1 MCGFKSVSYKLH
13 HYFFFSLTLSFSCV
27 RQCCQLTLQKIV
39 PSSPPESPKCDV
51 LSSTSIYITWSPPPI
66 DSQNGKIRGYKV
78 FYIASDD
85 IYEKE
90 IHIVKSNNQYLTVE
104 NLKKYTNYSVWVLAY
119 TKMGDGMKSNQ
130 FFCRTYEDG
139 EHDTYSI
146 THFSLARLC
155 SLCVCGLASTSPT
168 TFTRTVSLGIG

>member
-1 MCGFKSVSYKLH
+1 MI
-13 HYFFFSLTLSFSCV
+13 YFNDRFLFTHQYGCSISFNHFRFASPLISLLFFMFH
-27 RQCCQLTLQKIV
+27 RIIFAV

-66 DSQNGKIRGYKV
+66 DSQNGKVRGYKV
-78 FYIASDD
+78 FYIATND

-90 IHIVKSNNQYLTVE
+90 MHIVKSNNQYLTVE

-119 TKMGDGMKSNQ
+119 TKMGDGVKSNQ

-139 EHDTYSI
+139 KHDIYFISI
-146 THFSLARLC
+146 YTPP
-155 SLCVCGLASTSPT
+155 V
-168 TFTRTVSLGIG
+168 